1 MKNNIMRFN
10 WKQNIGMLLTATLVL
25 GACSGKKTE
34 KQAAP
39 EKEVKSC
46 CQNVPSRF
54 ETKAQ
59 TKHEGMVHIPGGTFM
74 MGGDNDQARK
84 DEFPKHKVEVSGF
97 WMDIQEVTNAQFK
110 AFVDATGYLTVAEK
124 KPDWEEMK
132 KQLPAGTP
140 KPDESVLVPASLV
153 FNPPSHPVNLQAGP
167 VWWAW
172 VQAANW
178 HQPNGPGSNIDG
190 KENYPV
196 VHIAWDDAMAYCK
209 WAGKRLPTEAEW
221 EYAARGGLSNEIYPW
236 GNQNVDEGT
245 VKANSW
251 QGQFP
256 NQNTGRDGFYDSS
269 PVKSFQPNAFGLYDM
284 AGNVWEWCSDWYHAD
299 YYKSVKNGEL
309 NPQGPESSYDP
320 QDPTVPKKVTRGGS
334 FLCNDAY
341 CSGYR
346 VAARM
351 KTSADTGLSHTGFR
365 CVKDN

>member
-1 MKNNIMRFN
+1 MN
-10 WKQNIGMLLTATLVL
+10 QNIKWGILLSVTLIL
-25 GACSGKKTE
+25 GACSGKSSAK
-34 KQAAP
+34 KAP
-39 EKEVKSC
+39 ENETVPSC

-54 ETKAQ
+54 GSATQKEKQ
-59 TKHEGMVHIPGGTFM
+59 GMVHIPGGTFM
-74 MGGDNDQARK
+74 MSGDNDQARA

-110 AFVDATGYLTVAEK
+110 EFVDATGYITVAEK

-132 KQLPAGTP
+132 KQLPPGTP
-140 KPDESVLVPASLV
+140 KPDESVLVAASLV
-153 FNPPSHPVNLQAGP
+153 FNPPNHAVNVNGGP
-167 VWWAW
+167 VWWNW
-172 VQAANW
+172 VQGANW
-178 HQPNGPGSNIDG
+178 KQPEGPGSDLKN

-196 VHIAWDDAMAYCK
+196 VHVAWEDAMAYCK

-221 EYAARGGLSNEIYPW
+221 EYAARGGLSSEIYPW
-236 GNQNVDEGT
+236 GNQNVDEGS

-256 NQNTGRDGFYDSS
+256 NQNTGRDGFYASS

-284 AGNVWEWCSDWYHAD
+284 AGNVWEWCADWYDAD
-299 YYKSVKNGEL
+299 YYKTVKDGVV
-309 NPQGPESSYDP
+309 NPQGPKTSYDP
-320 QDPTVPKKVTRGGS
+320 QDPTVPKRVTRGGS

-351 KTSADTGLSHTGFR
+351 KSSSDTGLSHTGFR
-365 CVKDN
+365 CVADISEN